1 MGLRLAAEELLLV
14 KTKFLRQNF
23 SMEKLCAHRY

>member
-14 KTKFLRQNF
+14 KTRFLQQIF
-23 SMEKLCAHRY
+23 SMEKRCAHRY